1 MISNSGIRY
10 SRQDKESMRNRTTK
24 LAVSLALAMVPFT
37 VFAQQLEIKSDILG
51 LCDTGNKTTL
61 KKDLVYTHGPGDIHI
76 YHYDENGKRV
86 VYENEKEQCVH
97 LDPVRYKGSA
107 VLSLGEVDDRLIDA
121 SNAKVELVDG
131 NGYYADEFILKANR
145 LTGEWKEGQYVYCL
159 KEGDLEFNTW
169 GYDTSTDYNSGRE
182 WSIMGGDGNGVYDF
196 TFKVSGIK
204 YDGREVS
211 AQTFPVAVYCYG
223 RTCTDLA
230 LKTQFVENTY
240 DEAYQSGVNPN
251 DVIQWKWHTEG
262 EQSAADKPYMN
273 DLYTDYFTVV
283 WPKGTDSSHIG
294 LSDVTVKLSSPYGD
308 VYILSAET
316 PYGEHEYAV
325 INGVAETTV
334 CVLYQQWASVPVY
347 NTLTVEIQSGK
358 ELIRKSYEISSVA
371 ATMTQTGGG
380 GVDVDHTV
388 TCYNYHGIGNMNEET
403 SLNKYYTLST
413 EIDGETYYYAEDA
426 QGKGYLS
433 KGVTQKGRN
442 MGGFGHNALSGM
454 GPAGG
459 PGNGAPGGMIGRGPR
474 AQAPADAWQG
484 DGTDIYHLAVL
495 GNVVFVES
503 RMDTPQETVTTEIK
517 EVDSKKI
524 AFKRN
529 ISTNMSAT
537 AMLERGATLEPGYN
551 MARGGAHQWA
561 WTKRYQ
567 AGWTKL
573 SPQPTSL
580 PYVDGAFPYGYEPG
594 SPNPI
599 YVNEME

>member
-1 MISNSGIRY
+1 MKKSLIKFVITIALG
-10 SRQDKESMRNRTTK
+10 
-24 LAVSLALAMVPFT
+24 LAPSAT
-37 VFAQQLEIKSDILG
+37 FAQQLEIKSDILG

-76 YHYDENGKRV
+76 YHYDENGKRI
-86 VYENEKEQCVH
+86 VYENEKEQCIR

-107 VLSLGEVDDRLIDA
+107 VFCLGKVDDRLIDS

-131 NGYYADEFILKANR
+131 NGYYADEFILKADR

-169 GYDTSTDYNSGRE
+169 GYDTTTDYNSGRE
-182 WSIMGGDGNGVYDF
+182 WSIMGGDGNGVYAF

-204 YDGREVS
+204 YDGREVA

-240 DEAYQSGVNPN
+240 DKTYHSGVNPS
-251 DVIQWKWHTEG
+251 DTIQWKWHTEG
-262 EQSAADKPYMN
+262 EQSSSDKPYMN
-273 DLYTDYFTVV
+273 DLYTDYFTII
-283 WPKGTDSSHIG
+283 WPKGTNASLIG
-294 LSDVTVKLSSPYGD
+294 FSDVTVKLSSPYGD
-308 VYILSAET
+308 VYTLSTET
-316 PYGEHEYAV
+316 PYGEHEYEV
-325 INGVAETTV
+325 LSGDSETTI

-347 NTLTVEIQSGK
+347 NTLVVEVRNGK
-358 ELIRKSYEISSVA
+358 EIARKSFEISSVA

-388 TCYNYHGIGNMNEET
+388 TCYNYHGIGNMNEEN

-426 QGKGYLS
+426 QGRGYLS
-433 KGVTQKGRN
+433 KGIPQKDLIVGSSDHGVSNEMRQN
-442 MGGFGHNALSGM
+442 SGLD
-454 GPAGG
+454 
-459 PGNGAPGGMIGRGPR
+459 NGAPSGMMGRGSR
-474 AQAPADAWQG
+474 MQAPADAWQG
-484 DGTDIYHLAVL
+484 DGTEIYHLAVL

-503 RMDTPQETVTTEIK
+503 RMDTPQEIVTTEIK
-517 EVDSKKI
+517 VVDGERVV
-524 AFKRN
+524 FKRN
-529 ISTNMSAT
+529 LKANMSVST
-537 AMLERGATLEPGYN
+537 MLDRGATLEPGYN

-580 PYVDGAFPYGYEPG
+580 PYVEGSYPYGYKPD